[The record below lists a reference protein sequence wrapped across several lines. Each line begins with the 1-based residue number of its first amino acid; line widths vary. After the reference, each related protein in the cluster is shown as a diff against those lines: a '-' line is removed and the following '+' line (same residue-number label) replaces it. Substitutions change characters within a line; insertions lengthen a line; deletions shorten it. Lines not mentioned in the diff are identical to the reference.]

1 MIQSKELQGAA
12 VGVFD
17 SGVGGLTVA
26 REIMRQIPNEKI
38 VYFGDTAR
46 VPYGS
51 KSQDTVTRYSR
62 QIVRF
67 LRTQDVKA
75 IVVACN
81 TASAY
86 ALDSLEKEIDIP
98 IIGVVKPGAR
108 VAAEVTRNGKIG
120 VIGTEGTIGSQ
131 IYTDFIH
138 NINPDAKV
146 TGKACP
152 LFVPL
157 VEEGL
162 LQDPVTDE
170 IASRYLTELIDIGI
184 DTLILGCTHYPL
196 LRSRIMK
203 YLGDGI
209 ELVNPAYE
217 TAMELRKL
225 LKGMDLLN
233 EGGSRGKE
241 TKGEEQKGPAC
252 ANGSY
257 EFYVSDTADKFK
269 QFANSILPYDI
280 RTTQR
285 INIEEY

>member
-1 MIQSKELQGAA
+1 M
-12 VGVFD
+12 
-17 SGVGGLTVA
+17 
-26 REIMRQIPNEKI
+26 
-38 VYFGDTAR
+38 
-46 VPYGS
+46 
-51 KSQDTVTRYSR
+51 
-62 QIVRF
+62 
-67 LRTQDVKA
+67 
-75 IVVACN
+75 
-81 TASAY
+81 
-86 ALDSLEKEIDIP
+86 
-98 IIGVVKPGAR
+98 
-108 VAAEVTRNGKIG
+108 
-120 VIGTEGTIGSQ
+120 
-131 IYTDFIH
+131 
-138 NINPDAKV
+138 
-146 TGKACP
+146 
-152 LFVPL
+152 
-157 VEEGL
+157 
-162 LQDPVTDE
+162 
-170 IASRYLTELIDIGI
+170 
-184 DTLILGCTHYPL
+184 ILGCTHYPL

-233 EGGSRGKE
+233 EGGSCGKE